1 MTNFTKNDMLKPLGG
16 LFLMT
21 PFTTVWAIIAEVA
34 LANRDYRLVGITFLV
49 IILVFLYFY
58 FLFSSV
64 EKKLPAAIEPQD
76 ASEKKQNK
84 SFIIIFVIEGL
95 AIFIVKNILVNIN
108 HDEFFVPC
116 FARIV
121 GLHFFPLAAIF
132 KRKFDYYLAMWTSV
146 IAIIGILQTLKKS
159 LPEYLITTFVAI
171 GCAVATSVYGFKM
184 ISNGREIVKKVRTQT
199 DL

>member
-1 MTNFTKNDMLKPLGG
+1 MTIFTKNDMQKPLGG

-49 IILVFLYFY
+49 IILVFPYFY

-64 EKKLPAAIEPQD
+64 EKKFPAAIEPQD

-116 FARIV
+116 FALIV
-121 GLHFFPLAAIF
+121 GVTFFSFSRRI
-132 KRKFDYYLAMWTSV
+132 
-146 IAIIGILQTLKKS
+146 QKK
-159 LPEYLITTFVAI
+159 I
-171 GCAVATSVYGFKM
+171 
-184 ISNGREIVKKVRTQT
+184 
-199 DL
+199 